1 MLFSTV
7 HIYDC
12 FIVKSINMNISIW
25 LVNIV
30 AHYDEYILDYI
41 KMNIYLGPYDFI
53 VLIKLYGNEYLPY
66 DQSI

>member
-1 MLFSTV
+1 M
-7 HIYDC
+7 C
-12 FIVKSINMNISIW
+12 ISIW

-53 VLIKLYGNEYLPY
+53 V
-66 DQSI
+66 